1 MFVSGLAWPVV
12 PRNRIVWIIC
22 IIICISPVYL
32 MQFGMINVFFQCAP
46 GISSST
52 PTLTLRCVARLS
64 GLCSS
69 LPQNITSA
77 ETPGVELTDSCRC
90 RAKIPWIFSLWVQAL
105 HSLHMEHWHEMQKEQ
120 TATCDYIP
128 SLWPLHSHWWSA
140 WAFGCDVALYFFF
153 ARLMCIYLVAFLKFV
168 IYPLIGIFE
177 RRYTV
182 YILQGPS
189 CFGIYIWFRG
199 VDYHFGPIFVK
210 TLS

>member
-1 MFVSGLAWPVV
+1 MDNLYYNLYITCLSNALIC
-12 PRNRIVWIIC
+12 NDQRILWIIWNDQRIFSMC
-22 IIICISPVYL
+22 TI
-32 MQFGMINVFFQCAP
+32 

-52 PTLTLRCVARLS
+52 PTLTL
-64 GLCSS
+64 LCT
-69 LPQNITSA
+69 LPTYPA

-140 WAFGCDVALYFFF
+140 WAFGCDAALYFFF
-153 ARLMCIYLVAFLKFV
+153 ARLMCIYLVAFFKLV